1 MTDEQKDKYKI
12 KLYLEKK
19 FEGYKQQNEKRK
31 LKYNKNDYITAEWIK
46 EEFSKL
52 KSKCMY
58 STL

>member
-19 FEGYKQQNEKRK
+19 VEGYKQQEEKRK

-46 EEFSKL
+46 RRIFKI
-52 KSKCMY
+52 KIKMY
-58 STL
+58 V